1 MVDRH
6 EERDTQVTHVRTY
19 LTLSLS
25 NAADPQLVICS
36 QLPVLIFCAVVFELV
51 PQL

>member
-1 MVDRH
+1 MVERH
-6 EERDTQVTHVRTY
+6 EVRNSRVTHVRTY

-36 QLPVLIFCAVVFELV
+36 QLQVPIFSAVVFELV